1 MIKYLLSFLAL
12 LYAFMPYDIIP
23 DFAIGWGWIDDL
35 IVLWL
40 LWKFFNAWQKRQS
53 RYRNYNNRQ
62 FSEEEKVG
70 ADSQCAESRGS
81 QDPYIVLNVPRNAS
95 LVEIK
100 QAYRKL
106 ASKYHPDKLQHL
118 GEEFRT
124 LAEERFK
131 AIEEAYRQL
140 TSK

>member
-35 IVLWL
+35 IILWL

-53 RYRNYNNRQ
+53 GYRNYYNRQ
-62 FSEEEKVG
+62 FSEEEKAG
-70 ADSQCAESRGS
+70 ADSQPAESRGS